1 MFDHLKTLFF
11 LILCLFVASVSAG
24 PQREEHL
31 ADSVRSALSVAVAGL
46 PPPEPYLPTAA
57 DKQAYEQW
65 LNNNLQRLPLR
76 LRQLYGTA
84 GLPELGSPELQRLFL
99 QTVWY
104 ESRRAAL
111 EPSLVLGLIEVES
124 GFRKFAISSAGAMGV
139 MQVMPFWSRMLGQG
153 DPSVLFQW
161 QANLRF
167 GCVILRHY
175 LKLEDGNL
183 HMALGRY
190 NGSRGQS
197 AYPGAVLAAQQRW
210 QP

>member
-1 MFDHLKTLFF
+1 MRLWLALFA
-11 LILCLFVASVSAG
+11 LLTVAVLQARAG

-31 ADSVRSALSVAVAGL
+31 ADSVRGALSVAVAGL
-46 PPPEPYLPTAA
+46 PSPEPYLPTAA

-65 LNNNLQRLPLR
+65 LQNNLQRLPLR
-76 LRQLYGTA
+76 LKQMHGVA
-84 GLPELGSPELQRLFL
+84 GLPELGTPELQRLFL

-139 MQVMPFWSRMLGQG
+139 MQVMPFWPRLLGQG
-153 DPSVLFQW
+153 EPPVLFQW
-161 QANLRF
+161 QANMRF

-175 LKLEDGNL
+175 LKMEDGNL

-190 NGSRGQS
+190 NGSRGQN
-197 AYPGAVLAAQQRW
+197 AYPVAVLAAQQRW

>member
-1 MFDHLKTLFF
+1 MFDNLKTLFF

-24 PQREEHL
+24 LQREEHL
-31 ADSVRSALSVAVAGL
+31 ADSVRSALSLAVAGL

-76 LRQLYGTA
+76 LRQMHGGV

-124 GFRKFAISSAGAMGV
+124 GFRKFAVSSAGAMGV
-139 MQVMPFWSRMLGQG
+139 MQVMPFWPRMLGQG

>member
-1 MFDHLKTLFF
+1 MMRSHF
-11 LILCLFVASVSAG
+11 LAFMLLVMQAAISWAG

-46 PPPEPYLPTAA
+46 PPPEPYLPTAT

-65 LNNNLQRLPLR
+65 MQNNLQRLTLR
-76 LRQLYGTA
+76 IRQLHGAA
-84 GLPELGSPELQRLFL
+84 GLPELGAPELQRLFL

-124 GFRKFAISSAGAMGV
+124 GFRKFAVSSAGAMGV
-139 MQVMPFWSRMLGQG
+139 MQVMPFWPRLLGQG
-153 DPSVLFQW
+153 DPSALFQW

-197 AYPGAVLAAQQRW
+197 AYPAAVLAAQQRW

>member
-1 MFDHLKTLFF
+1 
-11 LILCLFVASVSAG
+11 
-24 PQREEHL
+24 
-31 ADSVRSALSVAVAGL
+31 VAVAGL

-57 DKQAYEQW
+57 DKLAYEQW

-76 LRQLYGTA
+76 IKQLHGGA

-104 ESRRAAL
+104 ESSRAAL
-111 EPSLVLGLIEVES
+111 EPSLVLGLIGVES
-124 GFRKFAISSAGAMGV
+124 GFRKFAVSSAGAMGV
-139 MQVMPFWSRMLGQG
+139 MQVMPFWPRMLGQG